1 MSKKTIQIVALILAL
16 AFVGTVVIYPL
27 AFNPDEEEAAPETTL
42 EVK

>member
-1 MSKKTIQIVALILAL
+1 MQIVVLILAI
-16 AFVGTVVIYPL
+16 AFIGTVVIYPL